1 MSSPALKTQEAAE
14 LPSKR
19 QQLLQVARS
28 GLKLLIGVV
37 PSLVGAGLKGALKG
51 VLIFGLF
58 GLVLALVLPWMPELL
73 GTSPTPLWLDLL
85 NGVLMPLAL
94 AVSGGYVLMLQG
106 VSARLAEEVQKRGL
120 MGYLYA
126 ILKPVTLR
134 VAHRLRG
141 SGTLSRAELS
151 RAIEQSLA
159 ERMRE
164 VSEEEGAPPSRSER
178 LEGFLMEHSRRVLGM
193 VALRT
198 AFSAPDV
205 PTAVQ
210 NLETLGVERLESM
223 VAEVL
228 EELFFFQMMLALGA
242 GLLVAALPTLLLL
255 LLR

>member
-1 MSSPALKTQEAAE
+1 MSSPALKAHEAVE

-28 GLKLLIGVV
+28 GVKLLIGVV

-58 GLVLALVLPWMPELL
+58 GLALALVFPWMPRLF
-73 GTSPTPLWLDLL
+73 GSPPTPLWLDLL

-106 VSARLAEEVQKRGL
+106 ASARLAEEVQKRGL
-120 MGYLYA
+120 VSYLYA

-134 VAHRLRG
+134 AARRLRG
-141 SGTLSRAELS
+141 AGTLSRAELTH
-151 RAIEQSLA
+151 AIEQSLA

-164 VSEEEGAPPSRSER
+164 VSEDEGAPPSRSEK

-205 PTAVQ
+205 PTAVRD
-210 NLETLGVERLESM
+210 LESLGVERLESM
-223 VAEVL
+223 LAETL
-228 EELFFFQMMLALGA
+228 EELFFFQMVLALGA
-242 GLLVAALPTLLLL
+242 GLLVAAVPTLLLL
-255 LLR
+255 LLH

>member
-85 NGVLMPLAL
+85 NG
-94 AVSGGYVLMLQG
+94 VLMLQG

-228 EELFFFQMMLALGA
+228 EELFFFQMMLVLGA